1 MATRSKIWLP
11 QEKKNGHSPV
21 GKTGRHTP
29 KDKNG
34 GNNEEVQEK
43 GQGQEVPNE
52 MMKEPSFLQKSLSGK
67 GKGRYGR
74 QT

>member
-1 MATRSKIWLP
+1 MIAS
-11 QEKKNGHSPV
+11 EKKNGHSPV

-43 GQGQEVPNE
+43 GEGQEAPNK
-52 MMKEPSFLQKSLSGK
+52 MMKEPSFLRRVSEEK
-67 GKGRYGR
+67 
-74 QT
+74 

>member
-1 MATRSKIWLP
+1 MCTWNGYKVQDLIASG
-11 QEKKNGHSPV
+11 KKNGHSPV

-34 GNNEEVQEK
+34 GNNEK
-43 GQGQEVPNE
+43 GQGQEVPNK
-52 MMKEPSFLQKSLSGK
+52 MMKESLSGK
-67 GKGRYGR
+67 VKGGYGR

>member
-1 MATRSKIWLP
+1 MVTVQWGR
-11 QEKKNGHSPV
+11 QE
-21 GKTGRHTP
+21 RHTP

-52 MMKEPSFLQKSLSGK
+52 MMKKTSFLQKSLSGK
-67 GKGRYGR
+67 VKGGCGR